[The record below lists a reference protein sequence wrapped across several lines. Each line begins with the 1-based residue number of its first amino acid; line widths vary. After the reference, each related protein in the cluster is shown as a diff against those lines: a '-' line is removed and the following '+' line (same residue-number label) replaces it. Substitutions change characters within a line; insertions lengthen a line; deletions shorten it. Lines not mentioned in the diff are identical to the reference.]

1 MNWSITN
8 APDLWW
14 KLLLVVGY
22 PLSAVA
28 ILEIERGLRSRRP
41 LTSSILR
48 QVAYILL
55 PTAAVWLILRFLA
68 GMPVEDVSM
77 RLAKTL
83 FAVTALYLLLRTAQA
98 VLTSLLDEQMQAP
111 KLLLDL
117 FRIGLSLLCGAVV
130 VSDIWHVNLASLV
143 AAMGVGSVILGFAL
157 QDFLGN
163 LLSGLSLLSAR
174 KFGIGDWIVVNAQ
187 PLRVLEMDWRTVTL
201 ATAGGSR
208 TVVANSSLAKSNLVI
223 AARADEPAW
232 AEIVLTIGVDV
243 PPEEVRR
250 AALEAAASLTGIAGN
265 VAPKCLVTEIGML
278 HIKYLVQLPVANPGI
293 LSRPRDE
300 FLSRFWYIAQRNRI
314 RLGDTESAARD
325 PDEDARLRMLE
336 QNGALLRGADVL
348 PQLARAAKFRR
359 YRRGEVV
366 LRQSE
371 PATHVLLVL
380 SGTLATYVA
389 KGREDV
395 RLELVGEGQL
405 LAMQEMLMRGVSPV
419 RIVAEE
425 DADILAIPSAVLVAT
440 FENAGVL
447 ARDIGALTEA
457 RRQAILALHRGFRD
471 AA

>member
-1 MNWSITN
+1 MNWSLTD

-22 PLSAVA
+22 PLCAVA
-28 ILEIERGLRSRRP
+28 ILEIERGLRSRQP

-83 FAVTALYLLLRTAQA
+83 FAITALYLLLRTAQA

-201 ATAGGSR
+201 ASSAGSR

-223 AARADEPAW
+223 AARASEPAW
-232 AEIVLTIGVDV
+232 ADIVLTVGVDV
-243 PPEEVRR
+243 PPEDVRR
-250 AALEAAASLTGIAGN
+250 AALEAAGSLADIAGN

-300 FLSRFWYIAQRNRI
+300 FLSRFWYIAQRSRI
-314 RLGDTESAARD
+314 RLGDAESAARD
-325 PDEDARLRMLE
+325 PDENARLRMLE
-336 QNGALLRGADVL
+336 QNSALLRGAGVL
-348 PQLARAAKFRR
+348 PQLARAATFRR
-359 YRRGEVV
+359 YRRDEVV
-366 LRQSE
+366 LMQGE

-380 SGTLATYVA
+380 SGTLATYVV

-405 LAMQEMLMRGVSPV
+405 LAMQEMLVQGVSPV

-425 DADILAIPSAVLVAT
+425 DADILAIPSTALVVA
-440 FENAGVL
+440 FEDAGVL

-457 RRQAILALHRGFRD
+457 RRQAILALRRGFRD

>member
-1 MNWSITN
+1 MNWSVTD

-22 PLSAVA
+22 PLCAVA

-41 LTSSILR
+41 LISSILR

-83 FAVTALYLLLRTAQA
+83 FAITALYLLPRTAQA

-174 KFGIGDWIVVNAQ
+174 KFGLGDWIVVNAQ

-201 ATAGGSR
+201 ASSAGSR
-208 TVVANSSLAKSNLVI
+208 TVVANSGLAKSNLVI
-223 AARADEPAW
+223 AARAGEPAW
-232 AEIVLTIGVDV
+232 ADIVLTVGVDV

-250 AALEAAASLTGIAGN
+250 RRS
-265 VAPKCLVTEIGML
+265 
-278 HIKYLVQLPVANPGI
+278 
-293 LSRPRDE
+293 
-300 FLSRFWYIAQRNRI
+300 
-314 RLGDTESAARD
+314 
-325 PDEDARLRMLE
+325 
-336 QNGALLRGADVL
+336 GALRWK
-348 PQLARAAKFRR
+348 PRARWRTSPGTSRR
-359 YRRGEVV
+359 
-366 LRQSE
+366 
-371 PATHVLLVL
+371 
-380 SGTLATYVA
+380 
-389 KGREDV
+389 
-395 RLELVGEGQL
+395 
-405 LAMQEMLMRGVSPV
+405 
-419 RIVAEE
+419 
-425 DADILAIPSAVLVAT
+425 SAW
-440 FENAGVL
+440 
-447 ARDIGALTEA
+447 
-457 RRQAILALHRGFRD
+457 
-471 AA
+471 